1 MMIWRMA
8 AEGVGLGVRG
18 RGRRR
23 GRYIPLWSSIDLR
36 FMIFSD
42 FEMYLIC

>member
-1 MMIWRMA
+1 MMTWRMA
-8 AEGVGLGVRG
+8 AEGVGLGVGG
-18 RGRRR
+18 RGR

-42 FEMYLIC
+42 VEMYLIC

>member
-18 RGRRR
+18 QGQ
-23 GRYIPLWSSIDLR
+23 GEGALYTTMVIH
-36 FMIFSD
+36 
-42 FEMYLIC
+42 